1 MKKEN
6 LIKNSK
12 RIVIKIGSSLLI
24 DKNKGNL
31 KSEWLKSL
39 AQDINKLIKQKKE
52 IIIVSS
58 GSIALGQKHL
68 KLKGNLTLDEKQA
81 AAATGQVSL
90 AYAWKEVMEKF
101 GLNIAQILLAPDDT
115 EKRRKHLNARA
126 TLLKLL
132 ELQVIPV
139 INENDTVSTEEIKFG
154 DNDRLAARVAQ
165 MCSADLLI
173 LLSDINGLYSSDPNK
188 SNNTVLI
195 EEIHEITDEIETMA
209 GPPHSSMASGGMVTK
224 IAAAKISTKAGCN
237 MIICNGHFINPLSK
251 LEIDGTEFSWFR
263 ATEKPLNS
271 RKQWISGA
279 LQVKGKITIDKGATE
294 AVKKG
299 SSMLSAGIV
308 STVGNYEKGDLVQI
322 VDEQQN
328 FVGKGLIHFNN
339 SEVDLIKGSK
349 SNDIETILGYRGK
362 DEVVHRD
369 DLVLEKK

>member
-1 MKKEN
+1 M
-6 LIKNSK
+6 
-12 RIVIKIGSSLLI
+12 V
-24 DKNKGNL
+24 
-31 KSEWLKSL
+31 
-39 AQDINKLIKQKKE
+39 
-52 IIIVSS
+52 V
-58 GSIALGQKHL
+58 
-68 KLKGNLTLDEKQA
+68 
-81 AAATGQVSL
+81 TG
-90 AYAWKEVMEKF
+90 E
-101 GLNIAQILLAPDDT
+101 
-115 EKRRKHLNARA
+115 RA
-126 TLLKLL
+126 TLLKLI

-188 SNNTVLI
+188 CNNTVLI

-224 IAAAKISTKAGCN
+224 IVAAKIATKAGCN

-251 LEIDGTEFSWFR
+251 LEIDGMEFSWFR
-263 ATEKPLNS
+263 AIEKPLNS

-308 STVGNYEKGDLVQI
+308 STEGNYEKGDLIQI

-328 FVGKGLIHFNN
+328 FIGKGLIHFNN

-349 SNDIETILGYRGK
+349 SNDIESILGYRGK

-369 DLVLEKK
+369 DLVLEKNKS

>member
-6 LIKNSK
+6 LIKDSK

-24 DKNKGNL
+24 DKIKGNL
-31 KSEWLKSL
+31 KSGWLGSL

-58 GSIALGQKHL
+58 GSIALGQKQL
-68 KLKGNLTLDEKQA
+68 QLNGNLSLDEKQA

-90 AYAWKEVMEKF
+90 AHAWKEVMEKF

-224 IAAAKISTKAGCN
+224 IAAAKIATKAGCN
-237 MIICNGHFINPLSK
+237 MIICNGHYINPLSK
-251 LEIDGTEFSWFR
+251 LQIDETEFSWFR

-308 STVGNYEKGDLVQI
+308 STEGNYEKGDLVQI
-322 VDEQQN
+322 VDEKQN

-349 SNDIETILGYRGK
+349 SNDIESILGYRGK

>member
-6 LIKNSK
+6 LIKDSK

-24 DKNKGNL
+24 DKSKGNL
-31 KSEWLKSL
+31 KSEWLGSL

-58 GSIALGQKHL
+58 GSIALGQKQL
-68 KLKGNLTLDEKQA
+68 KLKGNLSLDEKQA

-90 AYAWKEVMEKF
+90 AHAWKEVMEKF

-126 TLLKLL
+126 TLLKLI
-132 ELQVIPV
+132 ELRVIPV

-165 MCSADLLI
+165 MSSADLLI

-188 SNNTVLI
+188 SKNPVLI
-195 EEIHEITDEIETMA
+195 EEIPEITDEIETMA
-209 GPPHSSMASGGMVTK
+209 GPPLSSMASGGMITK
-224 IAAAKISTKAGCN
+224 VAAAKIATKAGCN
-237 MIICNGHFINPLSK
+237 MIICNGHYISPLSK
-251 LEIDGTEFSWFR
+251 LETDGIEFSWFR
-263 ATEKPLNS
+263 AIEKPLNS

-279 LQVKGKITIDKGATE
+279 LQIKGKITIDKGATE

-299 SSMLSAGIV
+299 FSMLSAGIV
-308 STVGNYEKGDLVQI
+308 STEGSYEKGDLIQI

-328 FVGKGLIHFNN
+328 FVGKGLIHF
-339 SEVDLIKGSK
+339 
-349 SNDIETILGYRGK
+349 SNCLLYTSPSP
-362 DEVVHRD
+362 RD
-369 DLVLEKK
+369 PKTSRMPSSA